1 MNDPIT
7 RRKSL
12 LTIGGALGTAL
23 TGGALRAA
31 TAGGATGSGPAAV
44 ANGAVKCVL
53 TPELTEGPYYV
64 AGEHVRRNITDGYP
78 GTPLWLHLTVLDA
91 SSCKAI
97 KGAAVDVWH
106 ADAAGDYSGLN
117 GAGTTFMRG
126 IQRTNSKGLAIFRT
140 VYPGWYTG
148 RAVHIHVKVH
158 VGGTVVHTG
167 QLFFKDSLTDRVYK
181 ASPYNKRGTRDTRNS
196 QDSIYRNGGR
206 KGLLTVRKHGGG
218 YVGSIAMGVHAS

>member
-12 LTIGGALGTAL
+12 ITLGGVVGSALAGS
-23 TGGALRAA
+23 ALRAA
-31 TAGGATGSGPAAV
+31 SAGGTTGSGPAAV

-53 TPELTEGPYYV
+53 TPELTEGPYYI

-78 GTPLWLHLTVLDA
+78 GTALALHLTVLDA
-91 SSCKAI
+91 SSCKPI

-117 GAGTTFMRG
+117 GSSTTFMRG
-126 IQRTNSKGLAIFRT
+126 IQRTNANGLAVFHT

-148 RAVHIHVKVH
+148 RTVHIHVKVH
-158 VGGTVVHTG
+158 VGGSVVHTG
-167 QLFFKDSLTDRVYK
+167 QLFFNDSLTDRVYK
-181 ASPYNKRGTRDTRNS
+181 RSPYNTRGSRDTRNA
-196 QDSIYRNGGR
+196 QDSIYRNGGK
-206 KGLLTVRKHGGG
+206 KGLLSVHKHGSG
-218 YVGSIAMGVHAS
+218 YVGAIAMGVHAS